1 MLRQIFDTV
10 PSLKA
15 PGLIWRAFFGG
26 DQYEKF
32 SRTWL
37 VPLTQRPHSHACD
50 YCSGLH
56 KLVFHS
62 AEDIVSVPPPDSH
75 CERKILTPEEACVY
89 EFNERKLA
97 ERLCSAFSIEQDF
110 SAYGKSGLLR
120 IGWIGGPTRQ
130 YPVFLLLR
138 NPHQIENIARNLLI
152 EEEIPFVLFVSNN
165 VPALYVKYK
174 KQNCALFTL
183 ERVANLSPAG
193 VTTVMTGSELFAGFL
208 REACGMV
215 YVPATGVQILDDFG
229 RILFPDGNAVV
240 LKKAHKRRAVV
251 RFIHEWVQ
259 QTGDPAF
266 DQEVVREAYNKQ
278 HPESP
283 WMGDRFREDLFKR
296 NLNDFDRLFQTMD
309 AANQR
314 FRLKI

>member
-1 MLRQIFDTV
+1 MLRQILDEV

-15 PGLIWRAFFGG
+15 PGIIWRAVFND

-37 VPLTQRPHSHACD
+37 IPLSQRPRSHICGR
-50 YCSGLH
+50 CCGLH
-56 KLVFHS
+56 KIVFHS
-62 AEDIVSVPPPDSH
+62 EDDIISVPPPDSH
-75 CERKILTPEEACVY
+75 CERKILTPEEACIY
-89 EFNERKLA
+89 EFNERKFI
-97 ERLCSAFSIEQDF
+97 ERLCLAFSIEQNIA
-110 SAYGKSGLLR
+110 AYGNSGLLR
-120 IGWIGGPTRQ
+120 IGWIGGPLRQ

-138 NPHQIENIARNLLI
+138 NPQDAANIGRNLLL
-152 EEEIPFVLFVSNN
+152 EEESPFVFFTNTDLPHLYPLFKKKTCSLF
-165 VPALYVKYK
+165 ALSRI
-174 KQNCALFTL
+174 AG
-183 ERVANLSPAG
+183 LSASG
-193 VTTVMTGSELFAGFL
+193 LSAVLTGQELFAGFL
-208 REACGMV
+208 RGLEN
-215 YVPATGVQILDDFG
+215 TGYTPSLSVQILDDFG

-240 LKKAHKRRAVV
+240 LKRAHKRRAVV
-251 RFIHEWVQ
+251 RFIYEWVQ
-259 QTGDPAF
+259 QTGDPVF

-296 NLNDFDRLFQTMD
+296 NLNDFDRLFQTLD